1 MFRTVVDPCCR
12 NLSLNRYGAYMAQ
25 GAQRDRR
32 FTVPLMTA
40 QAAGVHLG
48 IPGST
53 IKEWIAQGSGQPVM
67 HSVAPPAP
75 HGPRLPFIA
84 LAEAQ
89 ILRELRKTGLPMRH
103 IRAGV
108 ARLRHETGEEYV
120 LATHTI
126 ATDGGE
132 LLYNAASRVAPEWV
146 RAKDGQQALRQVVE
160 AVIKFVSYAED
171 GFAARIRLKPYEAA
185 EVIIDPRFGFGQPVF
200 ADSKVPIETIAD
212 LFYGGGESVED
223 IADEYG
229 IGTAEVETVLRVMAR
244 RAA

>member
-1 MFRTVVDPCCR
+1 MTERAR
-12 NLSLNRYGAYMAQ
+12 
-25 GAQRDRR
+25 RDGR

-40 QAAGVHLG
+40 QAAGVHLD
-48 IPGST
+48 IPRST
-53 IKEWIAQGSGQPVM
+53 IKEWITQNSGRPVM
-67 HSVAPPAP
+67 HSVTPPTP

-89 ILRELRKTGLPMRH
+89 ILRELRNAGLAMRH

-108 ARLRHETGEEYV
+108 DRLRQETGEEYV

-146 RAKDGQQALRQVVE
+146 RAKDGQQTLRQVVD
-160 AVIKFVSYAED
+160 AVIKFVSYADD
-171 GFAARIRLKPYEAA
+171 GFAHRIRLKPYEGA

-200 ADSKVPIETIAD
+200 ADSKVPVEAVAD
-212 LFYGGGESVED
+212 LFFGGGESVED

-229 IGTAEVETVLRVMAR
+229 ISTAEVETVLRVMAR